1 MSQAL
6 LLPQNDELRLVLHNE
21 VHARPSARIALPAL
35 VTYVAVLNEGIS
47 RAQEHAHLSALPGQQ
62 HLALDE
68 LSGNFLRLRFDGFS
82 LKWERHSEF
91 TRYSIVQPLPAGTL
105 PSAATLDALQPEV
118 SAEWL
123 SRIPGRTVAAMK
135 VLMLERTMDSPAH
148 AYREG
153 SAWFDDDAV
162 FASTMGGWHSLVL
175 ADFQLRGT
183 GFEHVVVIAEPGMPP
198 SRAGRVCQRLLEL
211 ETYRLMALRGL
222 PVAKALTPML
232 SRAETQLAE
241 ITEGLERRNVSESA
255 LLDALIATAAQ
266 VEHATAEHQYRFSA
280 TEAYH
285 AIVERRIAELH
296 EGKLPGVQTLGEFMQ
311 RRLSPAIA
319 TVSAAAG
326 RLSGLSERIGRISAL
341 LRTRVDIATEAQN
354 QQLLSQ
360 LGEGQQTQL
369 RMQATVEG
377 LSLAAITYYVV
388 SLVAYGL
395 KALKTEGWLPIS
407 PELATGL
414 AVPLVLAGV
423 WWTTRR
429 IHRRFFGH

>member
-1 MSQAL
+1 MSPAL
-6 LLPQNDELRLVLHNE
+6 LPPPDELRRVLHDE
-21 VHARPSARIALPAL
+21 VHARPSARIELPAL
-35 VTYVAVLNEGIS
+35 VTYVAVLNTGVS
-47 RAQEHAHLSALPGQQ
+47 RADELAHLRGLPGQQ
-62 HLALDE
+62 DLPLEA
-68 LSGNFLRLRFDGFS
+68 LSGNFLRLRFEGFS

-91 TRYSIVQPLPAGTL
+91 TRYSIVQPLPADLQASG
-105 PSAATLDALQPEV
+105 STLDGLQPAV
-118 SAEWL
+118 SADWL
-123 SRIPGRTVAAMK
+123 RAIPGRSFAAIK
-135 VLMLERTMDSPAH
+135 VLMLVRETDNPGH
-148 AYREG
+148 AYREAC
-153 SAWFDDDAV
+153 AWFDDDAV
-162 FASTMGGWHSLVL
+162 LASTMGGWHSLVL
-175 ADFQLRGT
+175 ADFQLRDS

-222 PVAKALTPML
+222 PVAKALGPML
-232 SRAETQLAE
+232 ARAETQLAE
-241 ITEGLERRNVSESA
+241 ITEGLERRQVSESA

-395 KALKTEGWLPIS
+395 KALKAEGWLPIS